1 MLVIY
6 TDMSSRTNYIAHFD
20 LDSFFVSV
28 ERIYN
33 PDLAKKDNRG
43 KMPPVVVGGS
53 ADKRGVVASASYEAR
68 EYGVRSAM
76 PMKTAL
82 RLCPH
87 LVIVKGR
94 HGSYSEISSKIVKR
108 LHDFVPVIEQTSI
121 DEGYMDF
128 TGCEKLFNNDF
139 QAALKM
145 LQELI
150 EKEFQLP
157 ISFGMGST
165 RIIAKI
171 ASGKAKPKG
180 ILIVQPGNEEKFL
193 GNLQIGEVPGI
204 GPKTGEKLKQRGYTK
219 VSQLQQLTENEL
231 KQLLGKYGEDLYRIV
246 HAKSSSTLIP
256 EHERKSISSEET
268 FAENIAPG
276 ADFESLFAP
285 HIEEI
290 CHRLRKSGKKARTV
304 TIKIRYK
311 DFSTITRSQSLPPT
325 NDDAIVK
332 KTTLILFT
340 ASYDHKTSVR
350 LIGVGLSNLTETNEP
365 MELFQTHTSRRE
377 SVIQTVDSIRRKY
390 GIDAIKLG
398 AIKKKD
404 T

>member
-1 MLVIY
+1 MAFL
-6 TDMSSRTNYIAHFD
+6 TKYIAHFD

-28 ERIYN
+28 ERLYN
-33 PDLAKKDNRG
+33 PELSEKDSRG

-82 RLCPH
+82 KLCPH

-94 HGSYSEISSKIVKR
+94 HGIYSEMSSKIVKR

-128 TGCEKLFNNDF
+128 TGCEKLFKDDF
-139 QAALKM
+139 HAALKM
-145 LQELI
+145 LQDLI
-150 EKEFQLP
+150 EKEFHLP

-171 ASGKAKPKG
+171 TSGKAKPKG
-180 ILIVQPGNEEKFL
+180 ILIVQPDSEKAFL
-193 GNLQIGEVPGI
+193 GNLQIDEIPGI
-204 GPKTGEKLKQRGYTK
+204 GPKTGEKLKQKGYTK
-219 VSQLQQLTENEL
+219 VSQLQQLTENSL
-231 KQLLGKYGEDLYRIV
+231 RQLIGKYGEDLYNII
-246 HAKSSSTLIP
+246 HAKSPSTLIP
-256 EHERKSISSEET
+256 EYERKSISSEET
-268 FAENIAPG
+268 FSVDLPPG
-276 ADFESLFAP
+276 TDFESLFAP
-285 HIEEI
+285 HVEEI
-290 CHRLRKSGKKARTV
+290 CHRLRNIGKKARTV

-311 DFSTITRSQSLPPT
+311 DFSTITRSQSIPPT

-332 KTTLILFT
+332 KTSMILFT

-350 LIGVGLSNLTETNEP
+350 LIGTGLSNLTETNEP

-377 SVIQTVDSIRRKY
+377 SVLQTVDSIRKKY
-390 GIDAIKLG
+390 GINAIKLG
-398 AIKKKD
+398 AIKKKN

>member
-1 MLVIY
+1 MAFL
-6 TDMSSRTNYIAHFD
+6 TKYIAHFD

-28 ERIYN
+28 ERLYN
-33 PDLAKKDNRG
+33 PELSEKDSRG

-82 RLCPH
+82 KLCPH

-94 HGSYSEISSKIVKR
+94 HGIYSEMSSKIVKR

-128 TGCEKLFNNDF
+128 TGCEKLFKDDF
-139 QAALKM
+139 HAALKM
-145 LQELI
+145 LQDLI
-150 EKEFQLP
+150 EKEFHLP

-171 ASGKAKPKG
+171 TSGKAKPKG
-180 ILIVQPGNEEKFL
+180 ILIVQPDSEKAFL
-193 GNLQIGEVPGI
+193 GNLQIDEIPGI
-204 GPKTGEKLKQRGYTK
+204 GPKTGEKLKQKGYTK
-219 VSQLQQLTENEL
+219 VSQLQQLTENSL
-231 KQLLGKYGEDLYRIV
+231 RQLIGKYGEDLYNII
-246 HAKSSSTLIP
+246 HAKSPSTLIP
-256 EHERKSISSEET
+256 EFERKSISSEET
-268 FAENIAPG
+268 FSVDLPPG
-276 ADFESLFAP
+276 TDFESLFAP
-285 HIEEI
+285 HVEEI
-290 CHRLRKSGKKARTV
+290 CHRLRNIGKKARTV

-311 DFSTITRSQSLPPT
+311 DFSTITRSQSIPPT

-332 KTTLILFT
+332 KTSMILFT

-350 LIGVGLSNLTETNEP
+350 LIGTGLSNLTETNEP

-377 SVIQTVDSIRRKY
+377 SVLQTVDSIRKKY
-390 GIDAIKLG
+390 GINAIKLG
-398 AIKKKD
+398 AIKKKN

>member
-1 MLVIY
+1 MTY
-6 TDMSSRTNYIAHFD
+6 RTKYIAHFD

-28 ERIYN
+28 ERLYH
-33 PDLAKKDNRG
+33 PELAKTDNCG

-76 PMKTAL
+76 PMKAAL

-87 LVIVKGR
+87 LIIVKGR
-94 HGSYSEISSKIVKR
+94 HGTYSEISSKIVKR

-128 TGCEKLFNNDF
+128 TGCEKLFDNNF
-139 QAALKM
+139 PAALKM
-145 LQELI
+145 LQELV
-150 EKEFQLP
+150 EKEYHLP

-165 RIIAKI
+165 RVIAKI
-171 ASGKAKPKG
+171 ASGKAKPNG
-180 ILIVQPGNEEKFL
+180 IFIVYPGDEKRFL
-193 GNLQIGEVPGI
+193 SNLQIDEVPGV
-204 GPKTGEKLKQRGYTK
+204 GPKTGEKLKQRGYINI
-219 VSQLQQLTENEL
+219 SQLQQLTVNTL
-231 KQLLGKYGEDLYRIV
+231 KEMLGKYGEDLYNIV

-256 EHERKSISSEET
+256 EYGRKSISSEET
-268 FAENIAPG
+268 FA
-276 ADFESLFAP
+276 ADMPPDTDFVSLFAP
-285 HIEEI
+285 HVEEI
-290 CHRLRKSGKKARTV
+290 CYRLRNLGKKARTV

-325 NDDAIVK
+325 NDDASVNNTAMK
-332 KTTLILFT
+332 LFN
-340 ASYDHKTSVR
+340 ASYDQKTAVR
-350 LIGVGLSNLTETNEP
+350 LIGVGLSNFIETNEP
-365 MELFQTHTSRRE
+365 MELFQSHSARRE
-377 SVIQTVDSIRRKY
+377 SVLQSVDSIRKKY

-398 AIKKKD
+398 AVEKTGKK

>member
-1 MLVIY
+1 M
-6 TDMSSRTNYIAHFD
+6 TTRTKYIGHFD

-28 ERIYN
+28 ERLYN
-33 PDLAKKDNRG
+33 PELAKKDGRG

-82 RLCPH
+82 KLCPH
-87 LVIVKGR
+87 LVIIKGK
-94 HGSYSEISSKIVKR
+94 HGVYSDISSKIVKR
-108 LHDFVPVIEQTSI
+108 IHDFVPVIEQTSI

-139 QAALKM
+139 HAALKM
-145 LQELI
+145 LQKLVDD
-150 EKEFQLP
+150 EFHLP

-180 ILIVQPGNEEKFL
+180 ILIVDTGNEESFL
-193 GNLQIGEVPGI
+193 GRLTIEEIPGI
-204 GPKTGEKLKQRGYTK
+204 GPKTGEKLHRHGYTI
-219 VSQLQQLTENEL
+219 VSQLQNLPEQALE
-231 KQLLGKYGEDLYRIV
+231 QLLGKYGRDLYLIV
-246 HAKSSSTLIP
+246 HGRSSNEVIP

-268 FAENIAPG
+268 FAEDMTPDT
-276 ADFESLFAP
+276 DFEPLFSP

-290 CHRLRKSGKKARTV
+290 CYRLRKSEKKAQTV

-311 DFSTITRSQSLPPT
+311 DFSTITRALSIPPT
-325 NDDAIVK
+325 NDDAAVNRAALKLFNTSYDK
-332 KTTLILFT
+332 KTP
-340 ASYDHKTSVR
+340 VR
-350 LIGVGLSNLTETNEP
+350 LIGVGLSNFSDTSGTMDLFESHESKRETI
-365 MELFQTHTSRRE
+365 LQ
-377 SVIQTVDSIRRKY
+377 SVDAIRKKY

-398 AIKKKD
+398 QVKKKM
-404 T
+404 